1 MTLKVNLL
9 NWVSESTKLHFN
21 WKLLM
26 EKTTILSQIRK
37 APVKTSNWINVNLFL
52 KSLTILN
59 VIYSGDGTVTT
70 TFEPTPPMSTYL
82 LAFTISDFSS
92 EKLDSRP
99 IHITH
104 SRPEAIE
111 RTKFAL
117 SNSQKALAELEKY
130 LIANYTLKKLSSVAL
145 PEFGTA
151 MGKGLVK

>member
-1 MTLKVNLL
+1 M
-9 NWVSESTKLHFN
+9 
-21 WKLLM
+21 
-26 EKTTILSQIRK
+26 
-37 APVKTSNWINVNLFL
+37 FL

-59 VIYSGDGTVTT
+59 VIYSGDSTVTT

-99 IHITH
+99 IHMTH

-151 MGKGLVK
+151 MGKRLVK